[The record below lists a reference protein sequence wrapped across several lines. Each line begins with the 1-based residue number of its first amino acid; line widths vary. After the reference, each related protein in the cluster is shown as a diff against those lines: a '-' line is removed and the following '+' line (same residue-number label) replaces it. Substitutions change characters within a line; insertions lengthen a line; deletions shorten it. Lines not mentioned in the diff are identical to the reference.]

1 MKPQNSMWFTFHT
14 VDWRNSAPNQQAWFS
29 PIVTS
34 GFFSQLVWH
43 RFGAMSFVAAWVSL
57 ATFGRARTKAWH
69 EQRQEEPAIPCWWNQ
84 AKMWQQMKS
93 YFGHLHIQLL
103 EVFTRIEIYLVYILY
118 VYIYIYYWYA
128 YPATI
133 TSSLHYSI
141 IQSFPSLTLGT
152 HGSHGTLQSPNEVNL
167 STPGRVLFLA
177 TSLGEVWK
185 IIQIVNH

>member
-69 EQRQEEPAIPCWWNQ
+69 EQL
-84 AKMWQQMKS
+84 KS
-93 YFGHLHIQLL
+93 SQPSVLMESGKDVTTNEIILWPSTYRKSSQLL
-103 EVFTRIEIYLVYILY
+103 EVFTRIDIYFAY
-118 VYIYIYYWYA
+118 VYIY
-128 YPATI
+128 TDMH
-133 TSSLHYSI
+133 TQL
-141 IQSFPSLTLGT
+141 PSLQHHSKFPITDSWNT
-152 HGSHGTLQSPNEVNL
+152 MAAMAPS
-167 STPGRVLFLA
+167 RVQTKWISQHLA
-177 TSLGEVWK
+177 GCKYLAISLGEAWK